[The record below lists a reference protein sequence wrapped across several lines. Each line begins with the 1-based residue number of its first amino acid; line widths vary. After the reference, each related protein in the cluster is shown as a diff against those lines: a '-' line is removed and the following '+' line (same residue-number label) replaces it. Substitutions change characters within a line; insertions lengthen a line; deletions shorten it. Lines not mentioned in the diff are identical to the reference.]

1 MTIVESWIVEDP
13 AKDKTALYGMDV
25 PAGTWMVSM
34 KVDDEKIY
42 NDAKEGT
49 IKGFSIEGYFADRY
63 DLNKKSD
70 KQKTID
76 KLKDLLK

>member
-1 MTIVESWIVEDP
+1 
-13 AKDKTALYGMDV
+13 
-25 PAGTWMVSM
+25 MVSM
-34 KVDDEKIY
+34 KVDDEDIY

-49 IKGFSIEGYFADRY
+49 IRGFSIEGYFADKY
-63 DLNKKSD
+63 DLSKKSD